1 MPGLLERLRS
11 LFRKQASGPENER
24 ARRGQAGEEAA
35 AEFLKKAGYTI
46 LAMNWRDKR
55 DARRELDLV
64 CREPGGVLVFVEV
77 KARSEGDHKGG
88 YFSVDRRKKAA
99 LREAVN
105 AYLGALA
112 PEHRHH
118 FRFDIIEVTLVAGR
132 PGAVTHHTAVPLF
145 PQRRR

>member
-1 MPGLLERLRS
+1 MQSLLDRLRA
-11 LFRKQASGPENER
+11 LFRKTASKPEHER

-35 AEFLKKAGYTI
+35 AAFLKKAGYSV

-55 DARRELDLV
+55 DARRELDIV

-77 KARSEGDHKGG
+77 KARSEGDRKGG

-99 LREAVN
+99 LREAVT

-112 PEHRHH
+112 TEHRHH
-118 FRFDIIEVTLVAGR
+118 FRFDIIEVTLVAGK
-132 PGAVTHHTAVPLF
+132 PGAITHHTAVPLF
-145 PQRRR
+145 PQHRR